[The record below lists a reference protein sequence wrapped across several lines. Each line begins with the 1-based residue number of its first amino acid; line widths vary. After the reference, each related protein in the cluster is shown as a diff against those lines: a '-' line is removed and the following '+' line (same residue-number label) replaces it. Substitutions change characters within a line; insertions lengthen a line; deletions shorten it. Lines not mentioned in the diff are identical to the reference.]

1 MTFSDFVP
9 SEEYQ
14 KIAQAYGDDTFIKLN
29 LIYIAFEMDEINDEN
44 IQGGEF
50 DELCEDVLEIS
61 LDPAFERYN
70 IIDIADGVV
79 FIIHDSN
86 YTVAEYERTY
96 KQKKEKICEELLAY
110 LDNRDRYRD
119 EEEDPDGDAGGGT
132 DGETDG
138 GRE

>member
-9 SEEYQ
+9 SEEYR
-14 KIAQAYGDDTFIKLN
+14 KIAEAYGDDTFIKLN

-44 IQGGEF
+44 IEGGEF

-96 KQKKEKICEELLAY
+96 KQRKGKICEELLAY

-119 EEEDPDGDAGGGT
+119 EDEEAASGAES
-132 DGETDG
+132 DGETDSD
-138 GRE
+138 RE

>member
-1 MTFSDFVP
+1 MTFRDFVP
-9 SEEYQ
+9 SEEYR
-14 KIAQAYGDDTFIKLN
+14 KIAQAYGEDTFIKLN

-44 IQGGEF
+44 ITGSEF

-86 YTVAEYERTY
+86 YTVVEYERTY
-96 KQKKEKICEELLAY
+96 KNRREKVCEELLAY

-119 EEEDPDGDAGGGT
+119 EDTDEDEADGGG
-132 DGETDG
+132 E
-138 GRE
+138 